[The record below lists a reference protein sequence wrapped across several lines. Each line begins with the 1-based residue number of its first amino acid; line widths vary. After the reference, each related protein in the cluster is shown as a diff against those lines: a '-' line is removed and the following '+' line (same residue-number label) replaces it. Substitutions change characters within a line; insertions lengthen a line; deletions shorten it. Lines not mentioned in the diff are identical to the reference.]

1 MNKFPYLSEEKQKQD
16 IMKKLLL
23 TIIVAI
29 LAIPQLR
36 ADKGMWLLQLMR
48 QQNLEDNMRKLGLQ
62 ISVDEI
68 YSPEAPSI
76 KDAIGIFGGGCTGEV
91 VSPNG
96 LVVTNHH
103 CGFGFIQQLST
114 VEHNY
119 LQNGFWSQSY
129 EEELPCED
137 IGFTFVVKITD
148 VTDEINS
155 RIASGKIT
163 EEQSFSRGELAKI
176 GKELFDA
183 DNIEGKKYMYPQLLP
198 YFEANKYYLVYYKKY
213 TDVRLVGTPPFA
225 IGKFGGE
232 TDNWMWPRHTG
243 DFSVFR
249 IYGDKDGNPAA
260 YSKDNVPLKTPKHLN
275 ISIAGTEQGD
285 FAMIMGFPGSTSR
298 YLTAEE
304 VEQRMYQ
311 KNEPRIAMRDVTLK
325 IIREEMEKSEDINIK
340 YASKLARISN
350 YWKNSIGMNKAIIDN
365 KVLETKL
372 REESDFKAW
381 AKSIG
386 SSEYANVVEQI
397 NACVREMNRTQYLTT
412 LTSELIGNV
421 EFFARNLSDGNK
433 KMFDTPEKV
442 GEQMKSLYSW
452 LHNRDYIHNIDRRI
466 AKEVLPLYFELTKPE
481 ERNDYLNEVE
491 KKYKG
496 KLAKYIDEVYDNSI
510 LANEKN
516 LKKFLKKPS
525 LKKMESDPAYKLRTA
540 ILSVQRELSKKN
552 SEFAKRMNPLHKTYL
567 KGLMEKA
574 NGAPMAPDANFTMRM
589 TYGSVKPYQPKDG
602 VTYNHYTTLKGVME
616 KENPKSS
623 EFIVPARL
631 KELYERKDYGDYALP
646 NGEMPVAFLTTNDI
660 TGGNSGSGV
669 LNSKGELIGLA
680 FDGNWESLS
689 GDINFDNDKQ
699 RCINVDIR
707 YVLFVIE
714 KFGGCKRLIDEMKI
728 VK

>member
-1 MNKFPYLSEEKQKQD
+1 
-16 IMKKLLL
+16 MKKLLL
-23 TIIVAI
+23 TIIVAT

-163 EEQSFSRGELAKI
+163 EEQSFSRAELAKI

-183 DNIEGKKYMYPQLLP
+183 DNVEGKKYMYPQLLP

-372 REESDFKAW
+372 QEEADFKAW

-433 KMFDTPEKV
+433 KMFDTPEKIA
-442 GEQMKSLYSW
+442 EQMQSYYSW

-481 ERNDYLNEVE
+481 ERDSYLNEVE

-496 KLAKYIDEVYDNSI
+496 NLAKYIDEVYDNSI

-631 KELYERKDYGDYALP
+631 KELYDRKDYGDYALP

>member
-1 MNKFPYLSEEKQKQD
+1 M
-16 IMKKLLL
+16 
-23 TIIVAI
+23 
-29 LAIPQLR
+29 
-36 ADKGMWLLQLMR
+36 
-48 QQNLEDNMRKLGLQ
+48 
-62 ISVDEI
+62 
-68 YSPEAPSI
+68 
-76 KDAIGIFGGGCTGEV
+76 
-91 VSPNG
+91 
-96 LVVTNHH
+96 
-103 CGFGFIQQLST
+103 
-114 VEHNY
+114 
-119 LQNGFWSQSY
+119 
-129 EEELPCED
+129 
-137 IGFTFVVKITD
+137 KITD

-155 RIASGKIT
+155 RIANGKIT
-163 EEQSFSRGELAKI
+163 EEQSFNRAELAKI

-183 DNIEGKKYMYPQLLP
+183 DNIEDKKYMYPQLLP

-249 IYGDKDGNPAA
+249 IYGDKEGNPAA
-260 YSKDNVPLKTPKHLN
+260 YSKENVPLKTPKHLN
-275 ISIAGTEQGD
+275 ISIAGTGEGD

-304 VEQRMYQ
+304 VKQRMYQ

-372 REESDFKAW
+372 QEEATFKAW

-386 SSEYANVVEQI
+386 NSEYANVVEQI
-397 NACVREMNRTQYLTT
+397 NVCVEEMNRTQYLTM
-412 LTSELIGNV
+412 LTSELLGNV
-421 EFFARNLSDGNK
+421 EFFSRNLSDSNK
-433 KMFDTPEKV
+433 KMFDTPEKIS
-442 GEQMKSLYSW
+442 EQMQSLYSW
-452 LHNRDYIHNIDRRI
+452 LHNRDYIHDIDRRI

-510 LANEKN
+510 LAGEKN
-516 LKKFLKKPS
+516 LNKFLKKPS

-602 VTYNHYTTLKGVME
+602 VIYNHYTTLKGVME

-707 YVLFVIE
+707 YVLFIIE
-714 KFGGCKRLIDEMKI
+714 KYGNCKRLIDEMKI

>member
-1 MNKFPYLSEEKQKQD
+1 
-16 IMKKLLL
+16 MKKLLL
-23 TIIVAI
+23 TIIVAT

-163 EEQSFSRGELAKI
+163 EEQSFNRGELAKI

-285 FAMIMGFPGSTSR
+285 FAMIMGFPGTTSR

-433 KMFDTPEKV
+433 KMFDTPEKIA
-442 GEQMKSLYSW
+442 EQMQSYYSW
-452 LHNRDYIHNIDRRI
+452 LHNRDYIHDIDRRI

-481 ERNDYLNEVE
+481 ERDSYLNEVE

-496 KLAKYIDEVYDNSI
+496 NFAKYIDEVYDNSI

-516 LKKFLKKPS
+516 LNKFLKKPS
-525 LKKMESDPAYKLRTA
+525 LKKMESDPAYNLRTA
-540 ILSVQRELSKKN
+540 ILSVQRDLSKKN

-602 VTYNHYTTLKGVME
+602 VIYNHYTTLKGVME

-631 KELYERKDYGDYALP
+631 KELYDRKDYGDYALP

>member
-1 MNKFPYLSEEKQKQD
+1 
-16 IMKKLLL
+16 MKKLLL
-23 TIIVAI
+23 TIIVAT

-163 EEQSFSRGELAKI
+163 EEQSFNRAELAKI

-285 FAMIMGFPGSTSR
+285 FAMIMGFPGTTSR

-365 KVLETKL
+365 RVLETKL
-372 REESDFKAW
+372 QEESDFKAW

-386 SSEYANVVEQI
+386 NSEYVNVVEQI
-397 NACVREMNRTQYLTT
+397 NACVEEMNRTQYLTM
-412 LTSELIGNV
+412 LTSELLGNV
-421 EFFARNLSDGNK
+421 EFFSRNLSDGNK
-433 KMFDTPEKV
+433 KMFDTPEKIA
-442 GEQMKSLYSW
+442 EQMQSYYSW
-452 LHNRDYIHNIDRRI
+452 LHNRDYIHDIDRRI
-466 AKEVLPLYFELTKPE
+466 AKEVLPLYFELTKFE
-481 ERNDYLNEVE
+481 ERDNYLNEVE

-496 KLAKYIDEVYDNSI
+496 NLAKYIDEVYDNSI

-631 KELYERKDYGDYALP
+631 KELYDRKDYGDYALP

>member
-1 MNKFPYLSEEKQKQD
+1 
-16 IMKKLLL
+16 MKKLLL
-23 TIIVAI
+23 TIIVVT

-103 CGFGFIQQLST
+103 CGFSFIQQLST

-163 EEQSFSRGELAKI
+163 EEQSFSRAELAKI

-372 REESDFKAW
+372 QEEADFKAW

-386 SSEYANVVEQI
+386 SSEYANVVERI

-433 KMFDTPEKV
+433 KMFDTPEKFA
-442 GEQMKSLYSW
+442 EQMQSYYSW
-452 LHNRDYIHNIDRRI
+452 LHNRDYIHDIDRRI
-466 AKEVLPLYFELTKPE
+466 AKEVLPLYFELTKSE
-481 ERNDYLNEVE
+481 ERDSYLNEVE

-496 KLAKYIDEVYDNSI
+496 NFAKYIDEVYDNSI
-510 LANEKN
+510 HANEKN

-525 LKKMESDPAYKLRTA
+525 LKKMESDPVYKLRTA

-623 EFIVPARL
+623 EFIVPDRL
-631 KELYERKDYGDYALP
+631 KELYDRKDYGDYALP

>member
-1 MNKFPYLSEEKQKQD
+1 
-16 IMKKLLL
+16 MKKLLL
-23 TIIVAI
+23 TIIVAT

-103 CGFGFIQQLST
+103 CGFSFIQQLST

-163 EEQSFSRGELAKI
+163 EEQSFNRGELAKI

-243 DFSVFR
+243 DFSMFR

-260 YSKDNVPLKTPKHLN
+260 YSKDNVPLKTPKHLS

-285 FAMIMGFPGSTSR
+285 FAMIMGFPGTTSR

-372 REESDFKAW
+372 QEEADFKAW

-386 SSEYANVVEQI
+386 NSEYAGVVEQI
-397 NACVREMNRTQYLTT
+397 NACVEEMNRTQYLTM
-412 LTSELIGNV
+412 LTSELLGNV
-421 EFFARNLSDGNK
+421 EFFSRNLSDGNK

-510 LANEKN
+510 LTNEKN
-516 LKKFLKKPS
+516 LNKFLKKPS

-707 YVLFVIE
+707 YVLFVVE
-714 KFGGCKRLIDEMKI
+714 KFGGCKRLIEEMKI

>member
-1 MNKFPYLSEEKQKQD
+1 
-16 IMKKLLL
+16 MKKLLL
-23 TIIVAI
+23 TIVVA
-29 LAIPQLR
+29 LVAVSQLR

-48 QQNLEDNMRKLGLQ
+48 QQNLEDQMRKLGLQ
-62 ISVDEI
+62 VSIDEI
-68 YSPEAPSI
+68 YSPDAPSI

-91 VSPNG
+91 ISPNG

-119 LQNGFWSQSY
+119 LQNGFWSKSN

-163 EEQSFSRGELAKI
+163 EEQSFSRAELAKI

-198 YFEANKYYLVYYKKY
+198 YFEANKYYLVYYKRY

-243 DFSVFR
+243 DFSMFR
-249 IYGDKDGNPAA
+249 IYADKDGNPAA

-275 ISIAGTEQGD
+275 ISIAGVDEGD

-298 YLTAEE
+298 YLTAKE

-311 KNEPRIAMRDVTLK
+311 KNEPRIAMRDLSLK
-325 IIREEMEKSEDINIK
+325 VIREEMEKSEDINIK

-372 REESDFKAW
+372 QEEAAFKAW

-386 SSEYANVVEQI
+386 NSEYAGVVEQI
-397 NACVREMNRTQYLTT
+397 DACVEEMNRAQYLTT
-412 LTSELIGNV
+412 LIGELVGNV
-421 EFFARNLSDGNK
+421 EFLSRNISDGNK

-442 GEQMKSLYSW
+442 EEQMKSLYSW
-452 LHNRDYIHNIDRRI
+452 LHNRDYIHDIDRRI
-466 AKEVLPLYFELTKPE
+466 AKEVLPLFYELTKPE
-481 ERNDYLNEVE
+481 ERNEHFNEVE

-496 KLAKYIDEVYDNSI
+496 NFGKYIDEVYNNSV
-510 LANEKN
+510 LASEKN
-516 LKKFLKKPS
+516 LSKFLKKPS
-525 LKKMESDPAYKLRTA
+525 LKKLENDPAYKLRTA
-540 ILSVQRELSKKN
+540 ILSMQRDLSKKN
-552 SEFAKRMNPLHKTYL
+552 GEFAKRMNPLHKTYL

-574 NGAPMAPDANFTMRM
+574 NGAPMAPDANSTMRM

-602 VTYNHYTTLKGVME
+602 VTYNHYTTLAGVMQ
-616 KENPKSS
+616 KENPNSS

-631 KELYERKDYGDYALP
+631 KELYEKKDFGDYALP

-669 LNSKGELIGLA
+669 LNAKGELIGLA

-689 GDINFDNDKQ
+689 GDINFDTKKQ

-714 KFGGCKRLIDEMKI
+714 KFGGCTRLIEEMKI

>member
-1 MNKFPYLSEEKQKQD
+1 
-16 IMKKLLL
+16 MKKLLL
-23 TIIVAI
+23 TIIVAT

-103 CGFGFIQQLST
+103 CGFSFIQQLST

-163 EEQSFSRGELAKI
+163 EEQSFNRGELAKI

-243 DFSVFR
+243 DFSMFR

-260 YSKDNVPLKTPKHLN
+260 YSKDNVPLKTPKYLS

-285 FAMIMGFPGSTSR
+285 FAMIMGFPGTTSR
-298 YLTAEE
+298 YLTAKE

-372 REESDFKAW
+372 QEEADFKAW

-386 SSEYANVVEQI
+386 NSEYVNVVEQI
-397 NACVREMNRTQYLTT
+397 NACVEEMNRTQYLTM
-412 LTSELIGNV
+412 LTSELLGNV
-421 EFFARNLSDGNK
+421 EFFSRNLSDGNK

-452 LHNRDYIHNIDRRI
+452 LHNRDYIHDIDRRI

-516 LKKFLKKPS
+516 LNKFLKKPS
-525 LKKMESDPAYKLRTA
+525 LKKMESDLAYKLRTA

-707 YVLFVIE
+707 YVLFVVE